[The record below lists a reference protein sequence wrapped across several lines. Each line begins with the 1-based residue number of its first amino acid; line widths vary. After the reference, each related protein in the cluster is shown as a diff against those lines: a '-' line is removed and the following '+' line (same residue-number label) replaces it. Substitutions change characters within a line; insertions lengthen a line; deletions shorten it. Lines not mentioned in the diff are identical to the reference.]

1 MRGWVLMAD
10 TVSSIYQDMGSGL
23 QNRVWRMLS
32 GGFGQWH
39 GNYVATVVNLVLA
52 GS

>member
-1 MRGWVLMAD
+1 MRSSVLMAD
-10 TVSSIYQDMGSGL
+10 TVSSIYQDVGSGL
-23 QNRVWRMLS
+23 QNKIWRMLS

-39 GNYVATVVNLVLA
+39 GNYVGTVVNPALA